1 LGHVVD
7 NGQESWDDGRNDPP
21 LTRGEA
27 AEARY
32 SGMTYDHALPDS
44 WVQYARTLGQEVV
57 GHFVWLYEDN
67 SICGRPGPITPE
79 GDVMLSHLALKNTG
93 WHVKAEV

>member
-1 LGHVVD
+1 MKLTD
-7 NGQESWDDGRNDPP
+7 LQRNDPP

-44 WVQYARTLGQEVV
+44 WVQYTRTNGHEVV
-57 GHFVWLYEDN
+57 GHFVWLYDGD
-67 SICGRPGPITPE
+67 SLGGRPAPITPE
-79 GDVMLSHLALKNTG
+79 GDVMMSLLARF
-93 WHVKAEV
+93 